1 MTTVL
6 NTESAAIIKNQLATE
21 GRDDSDKVI
30 FEGNVTTRGAAAE
43 EITKRQIES
52 RNTFFDPQDLVG
64 EIANAHLKYE
74 LRQSMAWTLDMQCI
88 AQARDL
94 FYRMRATK
102 ADSIDDFNEFINDI
116 AEISANEAYNVDL
129 GFEENSGTLQSL
141 SQLLVLREQWHD
153 MAETASKLVGTK
165 YAPRT
170 LEELM
175 ANEKP
180 RTLNEDTSLNLE
192 TLAKAMTR
200 KNPERF
206 QTTYELLVKQQAN
219 TYANQHKTRVLT
231 APAVAN
237 IFSVADY
244 RRDVAEV
251 HFWELS
257 SELQLRMIQ
266 QVKAAA
272 ERAVIKLANWKGV
285 TTAAYAMLTVEAF
298 DLMDA
303 LDAVAAKFE

>member
-6 NTESAAIIKNQLATE
+6 NTESAAIIKNQLHTE
-21 GRDDSDKVI
+21 GVDDGDKVI
-30 FEGNVTTRGAAAE
+30 FEGIVTTRGAAAE
-43 EITKRQIES
+43 EITKRQVES
-52 RNTFFDPQDLVG
+52 RNTFYDPQDAVG
-64 EIANAHLKYE
+64 DIANAHLKYE
-74 LRQSMAWTLDMQCI
+74 LRQSMAWALDMQCI
-88 AQARDL
+88 SQARDL

-116 AEISANEAYNVDL
+116 AEISANESYNVDL
-129 GFEENSGTLQSL
+129 GFEENTGTLRSL
-141 SQLLVLREQWHD
+141 SQLLVLREHWHD
-153 MAETASKLVGTK
+153 LAETASKSVGTK

-200 KNPERF
+200 KAPERF

-231 APAVAN
+231 APAVVS
-237 IFSVADY
+237 IFAVADY

-257 SELQLRMIQ
+257 NELQARMVQ

-272 ERAVIKLANWKGV
+272 ERAVVKLANWKGV

-303 LDAVAAKFE
+303 LDVVAAKFE

>member
-1 MTTVL
+1 MQVL
-6 NTESAAIIKNQLATE
+6 NRESADIIRNQLDTE
-21 GRDDSDKVI
+21 GADDGDKVI
-30 FEGNVTTRGAAAE
+30 FEGSVTSRGAAAE
-43 EITKRQIES
+43 EITRRQVES
-52 RNTFFDPQDLVG
+52 RNTFFDPQDLID
-64 EIANAHLKYE
+64 EIANSHLKYE
-74 LRQSMAWTLDMQCI
+74 LRQSVAWALDMQCI
-88 AQARDL
+88 SQARDL

-116 AEISANEAYNVDL
+116 AEIKANESYNVDL
-129 GFEENSGTLQSL
+129 GFEENTGTLRSL
-141 SQLLVLREQWHD
+141 SMLLVLRTQWHD
-153 MAETASKLVGTK
+153 KAETAAKVVGTK

-175 ANEKP
+175 ASEKP

-206 QTTYELLVKQQAN
+206 ETVHQLLIKQQAN
-219 TYANQHKTRVLT
+219 TYTNQHKTKVLT
-231 APAVAN
+231 APAVVS
-237 IFSVADY
+237 IFN
-244 RRDVAEV
+244 VAEYRNEFAEV
-251 HFWELS
+251 AFHELGKD
-257 SELQLRMIQ
+257 LQVRMTQ

-272 ERAVIKLANWKGV
+272 ERAVVKLANWKGV

-303 LDAVAAKFE
+303 LDAMIAKFES